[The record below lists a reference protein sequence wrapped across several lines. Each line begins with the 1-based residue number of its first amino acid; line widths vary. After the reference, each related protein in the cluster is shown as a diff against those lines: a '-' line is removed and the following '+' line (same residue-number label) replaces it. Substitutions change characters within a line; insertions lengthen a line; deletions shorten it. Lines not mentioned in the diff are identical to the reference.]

1 MAFAYNSP
9 FVISASAFFFLIFT
23 SFRFYSPNIN
33 FIASSAFAVYLIPLL
48 DGLSAWFLTWV
59 EAKKA
64 KQSEIINQINVK
76 MRQAA
81 ASAEDDSPK
90 RLIGFCRD
98 DDYKEEEDEEDE
110 I

>member
-1 MAFAYNSP
+1 MELLYFILS
-9 FVISASAFFFLIFT
+9 FV
-23 SFRFYSPNIN
+23 
-33 FIASSAFAVYLIPLL
+33 FAVYLIPLL

-59 EAKKA
+59 EAKKT
-64 KQSEIINQINVK
+64 KQAEIINQTTIN

-98 DDYKEEEDEEDE
+98 DDYEEEEEDEEDDV
-110 I
+110 

>member
-1 MAFAYNSP
+1 MELLYFILGII
-9 FVISASAFFFLIFT
+9 FVT
-23 SFRFYSPNIN
+23 Y
-33 FIASSAFAVYLIPLL
+33 VIPLF
-48 DGLSAWFLTWV
+48 DGVSAWFLTWV

-64 KQSEIINQINVK
+64 KQSEIINQINIK

-90 RLIGFCRD
+90 RLIGFCTPD
-98 DDYKEEEDEEDE
+98 KEEEYEEDE

>member
-1 MAFAYNSP
+1 MELLYFILGIL
-9 FVISASAFFFLIFT
+9 FVS
-23 SFRFYSPNIN
+23 Y
-33 FIASSAFAVYLIPLL
+33 VVPLL
-48 DGLSAWFLTWV
+48 DGLSSLFLTWI

-64 KQSEIINQINVK
+64 KQSEVINLTNIK

-98 DDYKEEEDEEDE
+98 DDYEEEEDDEDE
-110 I
+110 V

>member
-1 MAFAYNSP
+1 MELLYFILGII
-9 FVISASAFFFLIFT
+9 FVT
-23 SFRFYSPNIN
+23 Y
-33 FIASSAFAVYLIPLL
+33 VIPLF
-48 DGLSAWFLTWV
+48 DGVSAWFLTWV

-64 KQSEIINQINVK
+64 KQSEIINQINIK

-90 RLIGFCRD
+90 RLIGFCMSD
-98 DDYKEEEDEEDE
+98 EKEEYEEDE

>member
-1 MAFAYNSP
+1 MELLYFILG
-9 FVISASAFFFLIFT
+9 FV
-23 SFRFYSPNIN
+23 
-33 FIASSAFAVYLIPLL
+33 FAVYLIPLL
-48 DGLSAWFLTWV
+48 DGISAWFLTWV

-64 KQSEIINQINVK
+64 KQSEIINQTNIK

-98 DDYKEEEDEEDE
+98 DDYEEEEEDEEDE
-110 I
+110 V